1 MVKDPVLDKVETIS
15 IDPESTKSVLTPLP
29 LKVSLE
35 LDSLKDK
42 LESTCFSFSLD
53 ILIKFSN
60 A

>member
-1 MVKDPVLDKVETIS
+1 
-15 IDPESTKSVLTPLP
+15 LTPLP